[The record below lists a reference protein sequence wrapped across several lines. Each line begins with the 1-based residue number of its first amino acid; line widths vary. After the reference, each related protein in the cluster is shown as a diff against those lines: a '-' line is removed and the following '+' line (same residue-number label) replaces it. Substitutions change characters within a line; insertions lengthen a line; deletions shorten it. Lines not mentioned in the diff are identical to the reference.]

1 MASGMIKSFDRT
13 GGHGYVLSDDGE
25 LLFVHRGS
33 FTVDTDRPPAPG
45 QRVAFERQLGG
56 MGAQA
61 VEVTVTS
68 AGAGDQPS

>member
-1 MASGMIKSFDRT
+1 MASGIIKSFDRT

-25 LLFVHRGS
+25 LLFVHHGS
-33 FTVDTDRPPAPG
+33 ITVETDRLLAPG

-61 VEVTVTS
+61 VEVSATMADSGSATS
-68 AGAGDQPS
+68 